1 MFRKQQ
7 HGFKRKGGLVK
18 ENSILHKIQFHRVI
32 LDEAHNIK
40 DRSCSTA
47 KAVFSLKTK
56 YKLCLTGTPL
66 QNRIGEFFSLL
77 RFLEVDPFSY
87 YFCRKCPC
95 KSLHWKFSDNR
106 TCDKCQHRPMDHCC
120 WFNTEL
126 LKPIQKYGNIGE
138 GKAAFEKLRQ
148 ILSHIM
154 LRRTKV
160 ERADDLGLPP
170 RIVRI
175 RRDYFNEEE
184 LDLYDSIYGESRR
197 KFDTYVAQG
206 VVLVSIIPRFPR
218 NCRLITSIE

>member
-1 MFRKQQ
+1 M
-7 HGFKRKGGLVK
+7 K
-18 ENSILHKIQFHRVI
+18 ENSVLHKIPFHRVI

-40 DRSCSTA
+40 DRSCNTA
-47 KAVFSLKTK
+47 KAVFALQTK
-56 YKLCLTGTPL
+56 YKLCLSGTPL

-77 RFLEVDPFSY
+77 RFLEADPFSY

-95 KSLHWKFSDNR
+95 KSLHWKFTDHR
-106 TCDKCQHRPMDHCC
+106 TCDSCNHRPMDHCS

-126 LKPIQKYGNIGE
+126 LKPIQQNGNYGD
-138 GKAAFEKLRQ
+138 GKIAFEKLRK

-160 ERADDLGLPP
+160 EKADDLGLPP

-206 VVLVSIIPRFPR
+206 VVLVS
-218 NCRLITSIE
+218 